1 MRNKFLNIYFQ
12 IEWTYDFLSDNS
24 DDFSFGL
31 SFILRMVF
39 FYAVYLRMVFS
50 ISNSQ
55 TLFTK
60 GQFPC
65 LYYMPACLSRLPCVS
80 FEILSVVHPRATA
93 WPSPPH
99 GGARISTKILHFV
112 QNDDPGRKAPWCLPA
127 FFPRPNDTH
136 AAPPPCHF
144 DRSGEISLLHGT
156 SRIGAGDLSTQ
167 SFNRVQ
173 AHLPPLRHAAPLE
186 MTNATGRLASLE
198 KDGARLTVIS
208 TEVEKSPSPMLPA
221 GFASP
226 AFLPTG
232 IYHHC
237 HH

>member
-1 MRNKFLNIYFQ
+1 
-12 IEWTYDFLSDNS
+12 
-24 DDFSFGL
+24 
-31 SFILRMVF
+31 
-39 FYAVYLRMVFS
+39 MVFS
-50 ISNSQ
+50 TSDSQ

-65 LYYMPACLSRLPCVS
+65 LYYMPASLSRLPCVS

-93 WPSPPH
+93 WPSPPQ

-127 FFPRPNDTH
+127 FFPRPNDTN

-144 DRSGEISLLHGT
+144 ERSGEISLLHGT

-173 AHLPPLRHAAPLE
+173 AHLSPLRHAAPLE
-186 MTNATGRLASLE
+186 MTDAAGCTI
-198 KDGARLTVIS
+198 VIS
-208 TEVEKSPSPMLPA
+208 EAAKNR
-221 GFASP
+221 
-226 AFLPTG
+226 
-232 IYHHC
+232 
-237 HH
+237 